1 MIRTQIQL
9 TEEQS
14 RRVKEI
20 AEREEISMAE
30 VIRRAVDAWLVEYS
44 EMTMEE
50 KRRRAL
56 AVVREMDGMFH
67 SGHSDISVNH
77 DDYLAEAYN
86 DYEPRDD
93 LS

>member
-14 RRVKEI
+14 RRVKKI

-30 VIRRAVDAWLVEYS
+30 VIRRAVDHWIVRYGDIPP
-44 EMTMEE
+44 EE
-50 KRRRAL
+50 RRRRAL
-56 AVVREMDGMFH
+56 SVIGRFS
-67 SGHSDISVNH
+67 SGLGDVAANH
-77 DDYLAEAYN
+77 DAYLAEAYG

-93 LS
+93 LP

>member
-20 AEREEISMAE
+20 AAQENISMAE
-30 VIRRAVDAWLVEYS
+30 VIRRAVDAWLVTHG
-44 EMTMEE
+44 EMGIEE
-50 KRRRAL
+50 KRERAL
-56 AVVREMDGMFH
+56 AVVKEMRGEFH

-77 DDYLAEAYN
+77 DAYVTEAFG

-93 LS
+93 LP

>member
-9 TEEQS
+9 TQEQA
-14 RRVKEI
+14 RRVKEV

-30 VIRRAVDAWLVEYS
+30 AIRRAVELWLTTYGDLPI
-44 EMTMEE
+44 EE
-50 KRRRAL
+50 RKRRAL
-56 AVVREMDGMFH
+56 AVVGRFH
-67 SGHSDISVNH
+67 SGLGDVAKNH
-77 DDYLAEAYN
+77 DYYVAEAMS

>member
-14 RRVKEI
+14 RRVKEA
-20 AEREEISMAE
+20 AEREDVSIAEI
-30 VIRRAVDAWLVEYS
+30 IRRAVDAWLATHGELS
-44 EMTMEE
+44 MEE
-50 KRRRAL
+50 KRQRAL
-56 AVVREMDGMFH
+56 AVVTEMRGRFR

-77 DDYLAEAYN
+77 DAYLTEAYG

-93 LS
+93 LP

>member
-14 RRVKEI
+14 RRVKEV
-20 AEREEISMAE
+20 AERENVSMAE
-30 VIRRAVDAWLVEYS
+30 IIRQAVDHWIATYGDMLTAER
-44 EMTMEE
+44 
-50 KRRRAL
+50 KRRAL
-56 AVVREMDGMFH
+56 SIVGRFS
-67 SGHSDISVNH
+67 SGVSDLAENH
-77 DDYLAEAYN
+77 DAYLAEAYG

>member
-20 AEREEISMAE
+20 AAREDISMAE
-30 VIRRAVDAWLVEYS
+30 VIRRAVDHWIATWGDLPP
-44 EMTMEE
+44 EE
-50 KRRRAL
+50 RRRRAL
-56 AVVREMDGMFH
+56 SVVGRFS
-67 SGHSDISVNH
+67 SGLGDISANH
-77 DDYLAEAYN
+77 DAYLVDAYG

>member
-14 RRVKEI
+14 RRVKAI

-30 VIRRAVDAWLVEYS
+30 VIRRAVDAWLVVHG
-44 EMTMEE
+44 EMSMEE

-56 AVVREMDGMFH
+56 AVVTEMKGRFH

-77 DDYLAEAYN
+77 DAYLAEAYG

-93 LS
+93 LP

>member
-30 VIRRAVDAWLVEYS
+30 VIRQAVDHWI
-44 EMTMEE
+44 TMSGDLPPEE
-50 KRRRAL
+50 RRRRAL
-56 AVVREMDGMFH
+56 SVVGRFS
-67 SGHSDISVNH
+67 SGLGDISVNH
-77 DDYLAEAYN
+77 DAYLAEAYG

-93 LS
+93 LP